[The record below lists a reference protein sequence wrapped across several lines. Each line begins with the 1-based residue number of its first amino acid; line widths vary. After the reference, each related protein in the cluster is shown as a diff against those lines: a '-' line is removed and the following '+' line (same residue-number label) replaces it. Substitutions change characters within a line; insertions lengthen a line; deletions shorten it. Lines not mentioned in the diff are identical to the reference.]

1 MNTRCTSTNAL
12 RLSLCLALVAPAC
25 GLSGASAPKAA
36 QVQLTTSPLTETP
49 ELNHLLVELPWTI
62 ENTSAHPATVKAVDW
77 VFEIEG
83 APAVS
88 GTEPVALT
96 VPTQSRESF
105 ETQLSLPLPK
115 DRPTDT
121 AEGALTI
128 WRYNFNA
135 TFQISTHQGNEHKEA
150 QWRGELFPP
159 HPPKVSVEAEGARYS
174 HGNYELNFFV
184 TVENPNAFS
193 LRLDELQYSLKLD
206 GTPIHEGVLDSN
218 RTLGPGMGIEFE
230 INRTLS
236 AHNHKALT
244 RRLRGRSAIPYIFDS
259 KVQAAGMKFAQP
271 IGGELNFDR

>member
-1 MNTRCTSTNAL
+1 MPTRCTSANAL
-12 RLSLCLALVAPAC
+12 CLSLCLALFAPAC
-25 GLSGASAPKAA
+25 GLTGASAPRAP
-36 QVQLTTSPLTETP
+36 QLQLTTSPLTESP
-49 ELNHLLVELPWTI
+49 ELNHLLVEIPWTM
-62 ENTSAHPATVKAVDW
+62 ENSSNHPATVKAVDW

-83 APAVS
+83 APAVT

-96 VPTQSRESF
+96 IPTHSSESF

-115 DRPTDT
+115 DRPAKTGDG
-121 AEGALTI
+121 ELTI
-128 WRYNFNA
+128 WRYHFNA
-135 TFQISTHQGNEHKEA
+135 TFQITIHDGTEQREA

-193 LRLDELQYSLKLD
+193 LRLDELQYSLKVD
-206 GTPIHEGVLDSN
+206 GTPIHEGVLESN

-244 RRLRGRSAIPYIFDS
+244 RRLRGRSAIPYVFDS

-271 IGGELNFDR
+271 IGGELNFER